1 MDVAL
6 ASHLLTNVL
15 AAKAEKFE
23 TAAKA
28 TATTAPPEPAP
39 AKAVATPTPVA
50 APAPADTA
58 IVEIPEMELTDN
70 QIRGLTSTVPFLF
83 YTTKRP
89 LYTVSWYIGQI
100 VGLVLGMYAAFLSWS
115 CNAGLD
121 HSIGMRIIYALF
133 AFAFGGLYLVMY
145 AIMRYDTCPKTHP
158 PFQQTPFQF
167 NPVGAPPR
175 FFQ

>member
-23 TAAKA
+23 TAATA
-28 TATTAPPEPAP
+28 TTTATTAPATTT
-39 AKAVATPTPVA
+39 AKAVAAPAPVA
-50 APAPADTA
+50 APADAA
-58 IVEIPEMELTDN
+58 IIEFPELELTEN
-70 QIRGLTSTVPFLF
+70 QIRGLSSTVPFLF

-100 VGLVLGMYAAFLSWS
+100 VGLVLGLYAAFLSWS
-115 CNAGLD
+115 CNAALD
-121 HSIGMRIIYALF
+121 HSIGMRVMYAIF

-145 AIMRYDTCPKTHP
+145 AIMRYDTCPKSRVP
-158 PFQQTPFQF
+158 QQAPFQF

>member
-23 TAAKA
+23 TAATATPA
-28 TATTAPPEPAP
+28 TAVAAP
-39 AKAVATPTPVA
+39 AKAAAA
-50 APAPADTA
+50 APAPVDAA
-58 IVEIPEMELTDN
+58 IIEIPELELTEN
-70 QIRGLTSTVPFLF
+70 QIRGLASTVPFLF

-100 VGLVLGMYAAFLSWS
+100 VGIVLGIYAAILSWS

-121 HSIGMRIIYALF
+121 HSIGMRILYAIF

-145 AIMRYDTCPKTHP
+145 AFMRYDTCPKSRYI
-158 PFQQTPFQF
+158 QQAPFQF
-167 NPVGAPPR
+167 NPVGSVGAPPR